1 MSPIATYTPKTLINA
16 KAMGNGSG
24 NITTWQYNNTGTV
37 ASVARSLAFTGQAGA
52 TGQVN
57 VQIGVTG
64 ATTITAQQII
74 DSYALTAGVPF
85 LVNGW
90 YTVDAAYFLDGY
102 ANSATVNGYAGGVT
116 AV

>member
-1 MSPIATYTPKTLINA
+1 MATYTPKTLINS

-37 ASVARSLAFTGQAGA
+37 ASVARSFAFAGQAGA

-64 ATTITAQQII
+64 ATTIAAQTII
-74 DSYALTAGVPF
+74 DSYVLTSGVPY

-90 YTVDAAYFLDGY
+90 YTVDASFFLDGF
-102 ANSATVNGYAGGVT
+102 ANSTTVNGYAGGVT